1 MICPG
6 VQREERGAIAASIIT
21 AAVQQ
26 ELQGDDLMP
35 EGWRAQLRE
44 LIARVTHMKSLVQE
58 LEHDETTDEGP
69 EGENHRNGPEERPP
83 PT

>member
-1 MICPG
+1 
-6 VQREERGAIAASIIT
+6 
-21 AAVQQ
+21 
-26 ELQGDDLMP
+26 MP